1 MNDERIDQ
9 TAPVRDRSDTALD
22 AVLTATNICMLAAIR
37 QGLDL
42 DGGLAQIIG
51 VPPRLEMQTPE
62 PPAENGESPPASWKL
77 Y

>member
-1 MNDERIDQ
+1 
-9 TAPVRDRSDTALD
+9 V
-22 AVLTATNICMLAAIR
+22 LAAIR

-51 VPPRLEMQTPE
+51 APPRLEKHTPE
-62 PPAENGESPPASWKL
+62 PPAENDEFPPISWRL